1 VTFIS
6 GLSGILVM
14 NHYYDIIAMRKL
26 ADMRNGSLFSEE
38 EARRIASY
46 SPVSALEDY
55 VNGKGGITDEYI
67 ACTTEHIL
75 VPGKIDKAE
84 FWKDYFWRYSQKNG
98 KKRRYGHA
106 DILNQSLRSIR
117 ARSPGKS
124 ESDFDSMLCRVCN
137 LFRFMFG
144 GKLD

>member
-1 VTFIS
+1 
-6 GLSGILVM
+6 M
-14 NHYYDIIAMRKL
+14 KHYYDIIAMRKL
-26 ADMRNGSLFSEE
+26 ADLRNKSLFSEE

-46 SPVSALEDY
+46 SPVSALEAY
-55 VNGKGGITDEYI
+55 VNGKDGLTDEYI
-67 ACTTEHIL
+67 ACTTERIL

-98 KKRRYGHA
+98 KNRRYEHA

-117 ARSPGKS
+117 ARSPGGRDT
-124 ESDFDSMLCRVCN
+124 DFDSMLCRVFG

-144 GKLD
+144 GKMN